1 MNLKGLKIDDLIF
14 VSVHPT
20 RKYVHKHAAKKEHPC
35 TPYVY
40 YAPLFTMPE
49 FFVILGSVGNPE
61 NTGYNGQ
68 KYNFILCDINNSIKS
83 MEDVSSI
90 FNWFKQSPAVETQMR

>member
-1 MNLKGLKIDDLIF
+1 MTSINLF
-14 VSVHPT
+14 VHMKSVFF
-20 RKYVHKHAAKKEHPC
+20 V
-35 TPYVY
+35 
-40 YAPLFTMPE
+40 PE